1 MDPIFLIFIGVFLV
15 VIVLSI
21 LQTQRRKQEMRAYA
35 QSKGLQYHEG
45 NHRDFDRRFP
55 AFSCLQRGHGR
66 YASNVIIGELGPFAV
81 CLFDYRY
88 KTGSG
93 KNETTHNFSAVMLDT
108 GMPLQPLLIRQESFF
123 DKVGEFLGF
132 DDIDFE
138 SQEFSSKFFVKSPN
152 KKWAYDILHQKAME
166 YLLLA
171 PAFTIEFQGS
181 TIMAYRDKR
190 FSIADFDAA
199 LTVIQ
204 DLVQLFPDY
213 LLREWKG
220 K

>member
-21 LQTQRRKQEMRAYA
+21 LQAQRRKQEMRAYA

-45 NHRDFDRRFP
+45 NHRDFDR
-55 AFSCLQRGHGR
+55 
-66 YASNVIIGELGPFAV
+66 
-81 CLFDYRY
+81 RY